1 MAPVWGM
8 FNVHNLLA
16 VVGTLLAAGAPIGIA
31 AAAVSAL
38 TPVPG
43 RMNAL
48 GGERAPLVVID
59 YAHTPDALEKALQ
72 ALRPVATQRG
82 GRLVLVFG
90 CGGDRDAGKRP
101 LMGELAA
108 RNADTVILTSD
119 NPRSEDPQAI
129 LDQIAVAAPGA
140 RVVADRANA
149 IALAISVAAQ
159 ADLVLVAGKGHET
172 YQEVAGR
179 RLPFSDHD
187 VALKALENRSSVLSG
202 DRP

>member
-1 MAPVWGM
+1 
-8 FNVHNLLA
+8 
-16 VVGTLLAAGAPIGIA
+16 
-31 AAAVSAL
+31 
-38 TPVPG
+38 
-43 RMNAL
+43 
-48 GGERAPLVVID
+48 
-59 YAHTPDALEKALQ
+59 
-72 ALRPVATQRG
+72 
-82 GRLVLVFG
+82 VLVFG